1 MFLLH
6 VDISENVFYFFIF
19 LFSKRVKKFED
30 YNEIR
35 SLDGIKGTRERAGS
49 GYVQRGRVDC
59 AYPCA
64 FLKINFL

>member
-35 SLDGIKGTRERAGS
+35 SLDGIKGTRERAG
-49 GYVQRGRVDC
+49 YVPV
-59 AYPCA
+59 P
-64 FLKINFL
+64 F